1 MFMPDCWIAPSQFAH
16 VARGEIGYCDL
27 PTRLERPQSASGG
40 EREGRGGEAAEEET
54 GQEKKAA
61 LGGEGGGER
70 IVNGIQQ
77 LLDVAQLCPRL
88 PAET

>member
-1 MFMPDCWIAPSQFAH
+1 MAPSQFAH

-40 EREGRGGEAAEEET
+40 EAAEEET

-70 IVNGIQQ
+70 IVNWIQQ